1 VQHLV
6 FGFLDSAGDI
16 NHMLGLGLVGG
27 GGEMGGCGMLGTFH
41 NGFRSYKL
49 PVQVIVREV

>member
-49 PVQVIVREV
+49 PVQVYVREV